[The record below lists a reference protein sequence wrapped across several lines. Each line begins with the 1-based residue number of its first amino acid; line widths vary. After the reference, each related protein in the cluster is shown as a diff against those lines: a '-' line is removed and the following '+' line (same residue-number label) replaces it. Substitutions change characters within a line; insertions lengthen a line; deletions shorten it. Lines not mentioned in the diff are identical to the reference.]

1 MSESAETTRWKEKYS
16 RLLDDYERL
25 ERHGQQQIEL
35 LQRGLVRSSL
45 AAEGQDAKLDTLLES
60 LRNLIRQPDNQVPLQ
75 QLIAD
80 IERHILNSDQHKQA
94 RQSTQLEALD
104 NLVTQLLN
112 CQPDSATR
120 KALKKLQKS
129 LKDSQTLGYNL
140 HLWLQQLSELQ
151 GSALQQLSTDDSRP
165 AGGLF
170 GRLLG
175 RNSPDTA
182 VAEHSAP
189 AAATPDDS
197 DESAE
202 TETET
207 ETETL
212 ASVQP
217 QQPSGTQRS
226 PVTEHSQAPLH
237 SGRSPAATHDGPIS
251 ADVQKALLKLL
262 QELAVSSPGAELSSL
277 EAKIHTGIHWPELA
291 PTLNL
296 LADSIV
302 QASTQRQQEF
312 GSYLQQL
319 NAKLSEISGS
329 VQQTRSGYESAMQA
343 ADRFD
348 EQLQTQVS
356 DIHQDVRDT
365 QDLSELKQRVD
376 QRLNLFV
383 ESLRHY
389 QDERKESEQSLLQ
402 RLYQLNERVH
412 LVETEAAQLTSKLVE
427 QHEKARQDALTGL
440 PNRMAWDERLGIE
453 HERISRVD
461 DPLLLAVVD
470 IDHFKRINDN
480 YGHLAGDKVL
490 KILAGNLQKGIRKTD
505 FIARF
510 GGEEFVIL
518 LPNTPLEQGAVLLNK
533 LREKIAGCPFHF
545 KGEPVQ
551 ITFSAGVGRLSAD
564 ETASQAFARIDEA
577 LYQAKQNGRN
587 RVQTA

>member
-1 MSESAETTRWKEKYS
+1 MSKSVEATRWKEKYS

-45 AAEGQDAKLDTLLES
+45 AAEGQDAKLDPLLEQ
-60 LRNLIRQPDNQVPLQ
+60 LRNLIRQPDNQTRLQ

-80 IERHILNSDQHKQA
+80 IERHILNSDQQRQS

-104 NLVTQLLN
+104 HLVSQLAE
-112 CQPDSATR
+112 CEPDSSTR

-129 LKDSQTLGYNL
+129 LKDSQTLRYSL
-140 HLWLQQLSELQ
+140 HLWLQELSQLQ
-151 GSALQQLSTDDSRP
+151 NTTLQQLRDASP
-165 AGGLF
+165 AESGFF

-175 RNSPDTA
+175 RNTAAPDPNSSDNDNRTEDEAVSTDSPDETTPA
-182 VAEHSAP
+182 SAP
-189 AAATPDDS
+189 VSTSAPQTESDRQKPD
-197 DESAE
+197 
-202 TETET
+202 
-207 ETETL
+207 
-212 ASVQP
+212 P
-217 QQPSGTQRS
+217 NGRIPS
-226 PVTEHSQAPLH
+226 
-237 SGRSPAATHDGPIS
+237 
-251 ADVQKALLKLL
+251 DVQKALLKLM
-262 QELAVSSPGAELSSL
+262 QELAA
-277 EAKIHTGIHWPELA
+277 TGNRDSMTRIESRVHAGLDWPELA
-291 PTLNL
+291 PTLEQ
-296 LADSIV
+296 LAAIIV
-302 QASTQRQQEF
+302 QANTQRQQEF

-319 NAKLSEISGS
+319 NAKLSEITGN
-329 VQQTRSGYESAMQA
+329 VQQTRTGYEDAMQA

-365 QDLSELKQRVD
+365 QDLAELKQRVD
-376 QRLNLFV
+376 QRLNLFID
-383 ESLRHY
+383 SLRHY
-389 QDERKESEQSLLQ
+389 QDERKESEQALLQ
-402 RLYQLNERVH
+402 RLGQLNERVH

-440 PNRMAWDERLGIE
+440 ANRLAWDERLGIE
-453 HERISRVD
+453 HERLKRVNE
-461 DPLLLAVVD
+461 PLLLAVVD

-518 LPNTPLEQGAVLLNK
+518 LPNTPLEHGITLLNK
-533 LREKIAGCPFHF
+533 LREKIADCPFHF

-551 ITFSAGVGRLSAD
+551 ITFSAGVGRLQPD
-564 ETASQAFARIDEA
+564 EAASQAFARIDEA

-587 RVQTA
+587 QIRQA